1 MKKTDFMTYDEK
13 VKALTEPPKPKTE
26 LKLGAKSELAKTPK
40 QNSAEEEPVIDD
52 LYEAYKF
59 EWLIDSS
66 YTIYDLVTAI
76 IDYAKDEKRMAEL
89 YTDPVQVVSD
99 WENDRGF
106 GEEIWLGYDEWVAE
120 NDPDEYS
127 SGASIK
133 NNSIQEEYDV
143 YSEILGYYDMG
154 YTVEELKKIFNFKEK
169 DIDKAIQYS
178 NFDINIPKQ

>member
-26 LKLGAKSELAKTPK
+26 LKLGAKSELTKTPK
-40 QNSAEEEPVIDD
+40 QNSAEEETATDD

-89 YTDPVQVVSD
+89 
-99 WENDRGF
+99 
-106 GEEIWLGYDEWVAE
+106 
-120 NDPDEYS
+120 
-127 SGASIK
+127 
-133 NNSIQEEYDV
+133 
-143 YSEILGYYDMG
+143 
-154 YTVEELKKIFNFKEK
+154 KKLT
-169 DIDKAIQYS
+169 
-178 NFDINIPKQ
+178 P